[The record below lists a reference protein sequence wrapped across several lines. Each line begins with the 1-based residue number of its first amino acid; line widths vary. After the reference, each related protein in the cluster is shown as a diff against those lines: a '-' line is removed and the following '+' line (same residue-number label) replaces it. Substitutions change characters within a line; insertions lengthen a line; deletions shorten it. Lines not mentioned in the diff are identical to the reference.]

1 LFGTEITLLFGHGN
15 ITHDYT
21 PGAFVTAG
29 AQKWLEQAQIG
40 HNTPENI
47 AIQLEAF
54 TVSGCA
60 EQLEEPQKPK
70 ESKY

>member
-1 LFGTEITLLFGHGN
+1 
-15 ITHDYT
+15 
-21 PGAFVTAG
+21 VTAG

-40 HNTPENI
+40 CNTPENI

-54 TVSGCA
+54 IVSGCA